1 MKKCCRLFLL
11 LLQSRFRYNINSFNL
26 RKKVKIETKF
36 WKKKWSWLIRSFAK
50 YISFPFLLIFLLNK
64 TFFCIFTHEILMI
77 THIFRIFVICRGW
90 KTRERAA
97 RFMEWKLISARK
109 RKVGEEKEGG
119 GRKRNSFLRRAN
131 EWHRFSTGRGNSLVL
146 FLSATQL
153 FELNAVFKRNVLS
166 CCREKTV
173 STPAW
178 PQIKNLFQRRAAPV
192 SRAWIEFWAAAARC
206 KEIIILKIVSSGI
219 SKRVTSMFVWNF

>member
-1 MKKCCRLFLL
+1 
-11 LLQSRFRYNINSFNL
+11 
-26 RKKVKIETKF
+26 
-36 WKKKWSWLIRSFAK
+36 
-50 YISFPFLLIFLLNK
+50 
-64 TFFCIFTHEILMI
+64 MI
-77 THIFRIFVICRGW
+77 TRFPDFCDLSRLKNAR
-90 KTRERAA
+90 TSREIYGMKIN
-97 RFMEWKLISARK
+97 F
-109 RKVGEEKEGG
+109 GEKEKGG
-119 GRKRNSFLRRAN
+119 GGKRGGKRRNSFLRRAN

-178 PQIKNLFQRRAAPV
+178 PQIKNLFQRRAVFP
-192 SRAWIEFWAAAARC
+192 RAWIEFWAAAARC

-219 SKRVTSMFVWNF
+219 SKRVTSMRK